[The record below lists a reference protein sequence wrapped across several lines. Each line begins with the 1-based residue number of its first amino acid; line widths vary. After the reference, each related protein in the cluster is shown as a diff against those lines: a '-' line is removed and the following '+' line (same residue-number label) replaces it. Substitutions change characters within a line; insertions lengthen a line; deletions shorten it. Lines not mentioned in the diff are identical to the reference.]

1 MEKISILNSKEIKNI
16 LKLVKERWEAELNKK
31 YAFLMNPKN
40 KIFLVNMDISRIDL
54 NNLRINNLGL
64 YFGEIINNK
73 ELRLSIE
80 GSQIIGPLA
89 KKNVLDLSEEEAKDY
104 MKGTDLDK
112 KTKDKGF
119 MIIKHKDDYLGTGKS
134 NGEKIYNYTPKE
146 RRINS

>member
-16 LKLVKERWEAELNKK
+16 LKLVKGQWGAEFNKR
-31 YAFLMNPKN
+31 YAFLMNNKN
-40 KIFLVNMDISRIDL
+40 KVFLVNTDISRIDL
-54 NNLRINNLGL
+54 NSFRINNLGL
-64 YFGEIINNK
+64 YFGEIINNNDF
-73 ELRLSIE
+73 RLSIE

-89 KKNVLDLSEEEAKDY
+89 KKNILELSEEEAKEY

-119 MIIKHKDDYLGTGKS
+119 LIIKHKNNYLGTGKS